1 MVAMIAA
8 VDINNGI
15 GYNNNLLFNCKED
28 MQHFRNVTLG
38 KTIVMG
44 RKTAESLP
52 RGFLPHRNNLIL
64 SSGSKQ
70 QYDIDGY
77 FVKTTNESIED
88 ITHNYKDIVVIGGGS
103 IYEQFMP
110 YTDKIYLT
118 RFEYEAD
125 NCDTFFPDISDRFT
139 ESVIRKEI
147 LDVGV
152 GNMVVSVVT
161 TFTMATAEI
170 LVGCDYLMGCDSK

>member
-1 MVAMIAA
+1 MTTMIAA
-8 VDINNGI
+8 VDTNNGI

-44 RKTAESLP
+44 RKTAQSLP

-70 QYDIDGY
+70 QHDIDGY
-77 FVKTTNESIED
+77 FVKTTNESIEQ
-88 ITHNYKDIVVIGGGS
+88 IVHNYKDIVVIGGGS

-110 YTDKIYLT
+110 HADKIYLT
-118 RFEYEAD
+118 RFEYKAD
-125 NCDTFFPDISDRFT
+125 NCDTYFPDISDRFT
-139 ESVIRKEI
+139 ESVIRKET
-147 LDVGV
+147 LNVGV
-152 GNMVVSVVT
+152 GNMVIPVVT
-161 TFTMATAEI
+161 TFLEYTN
-170 LVGCDYLMGCDSK
+170 G